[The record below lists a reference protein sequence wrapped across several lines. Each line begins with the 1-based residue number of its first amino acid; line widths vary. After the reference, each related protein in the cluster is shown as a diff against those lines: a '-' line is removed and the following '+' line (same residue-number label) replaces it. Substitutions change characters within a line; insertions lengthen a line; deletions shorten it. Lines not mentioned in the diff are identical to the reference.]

1 MHNEQKE
8 HAQLI
13 ETAKRIRD
21 WQLARGITDV
31 AITGN
36 YDIGSAKT
44 YRKIADGNTDGY
56 DAARWL
62 PKYQA
67 AWNLINAAGD
77 SHTENPVYDDIMP
90 AVRLRAAFGDAMQ
103 ETGNDRLIIVEGGP
117 GAGKTHAVMALKQRY
132 GSRILLTEA
141 AETWRESIN
150 AMLGDMLK
158 ATGAKSPP
166 VSAAARLDD
175 LIAKLCERRT
185 CLVVDEAHHLGPRGL
200 NTIKTIINQTPGEVI
215 MMGLPVLLKRL
226 EIAAYQEA
234 RQLTLNRLCERITLA
249 HPDPEDVAIILSRTI
264 GIEIDAAR
272 QASKALAAMAQTRG
286 DLKFIARTAK
296 RCKRDEIT
304 NTDDIIKMASRI
316 AAGR

>member
-1 MHNEQKE
+1 MNEQAK
-8 HAQLI
+8 LI
-13 ETAKRIRD
+13 AIAKQIRD
-21 WQLARGITDV
+21 WQLSRQMTDV
-31 AITGN
+31 AITGE

-44 YRKIADGNTDGY
+44 YRKLADGNAEGY

-67 AWNLINAAGD
+67 AWNLINAAG
-77 SHTENPVYDDIMP
+77 SKQATNQVYDDVMP

-117 GAGKTHAVMALKQRY
+117 GAGKTSAVLALKERF
-132 GSRILLTEA
+132 GSRIIITEA

-150 AMLGDMLK
+150 AMLADMLK
-158 ATGAKSPP
+158 ATGVKTLP
-166 VSAAARLDD
+166 VSAAAKLDT
-175 LIAKLCERRT
+175 LIDKLCERRQ

-200 NTIKTIINQTPGEVI
+200 NTIKTIINKTPGEVI

-249 HPDPEDVAIILSRTI
+249 KPDGEDVALLLSRII
-264 GIEIDAAR
+264 GISLKEARAA
-272 QASKALAAMAQTRG
+272 APAVAAMAATRG
-286 DLKFIARTAK
+286 DLKFVSRVAK
-296 RCKRDEIT
+296 RCQR
-304 NTDDIIKMASRI
+304 DDILTADDINKMASRI

>member
-1 MHNEQKE
+1 MNDEKQT
-8 HAQLI
+8 LI
-13 ETAKRIRD
+13 EIARRIRD
-21 WQLARGITDV
+21 WQLARHLTDV
-31 AITGN
+31 AITAE

-44 YRKIADGNTDGY
+44 YRKLVEGETEGY

-67 AWNLINAAGD
+67 AWNLINAATD
-77 SHTENPVYDDIMP
+77 THAANPVYDDIMP

-117 GAGKTHAVMALKQRY
+117 GSGKTHAVMALASRY
-132 GSRILLTEA
+132 GSRILITEA

-150 AMLGDMLK
+150 AMLADMLK
-158 ATGAKSPP
+158 AAGIKTLP
-166 VSAAARLDD
+166 VSAAARLDTLVD
-175 LIAKLCERRT
+175 KLCERRQ

-200 NTIKTIINQTPGEVI
+200 NTIKTIINKTPGEVI

-249 HPDPEDVAIILSRTI
+249 KPDPEDVAIILSRTI
-264 GIEIDAAR
+264 GIPIEVARAA
-272 QASKALAAMAQTRG
+272 APATGAMAQTRG
-286 DLKFIARTAK
+286 ELKFIARVAK
-296 RCKRDEIT
+296 RCRRDEIHT
-304 NTDDIIKMASRI
+304 ADDINKMASRI